1 MTTPNTAQE
10 QRGCVTS
17 NGAQMSWNVDVSAHW
32 LNIDTGTKLITL
44 DRNEAWL
51 LLEVLQEAIPH
62 MATGGTK

>member
-1 MTTPNTAQE
+1 
-10 QRGCVTS
+10 
-17 NGAQMSWNVDVSAHW
+17 MSWNVDVSAHW